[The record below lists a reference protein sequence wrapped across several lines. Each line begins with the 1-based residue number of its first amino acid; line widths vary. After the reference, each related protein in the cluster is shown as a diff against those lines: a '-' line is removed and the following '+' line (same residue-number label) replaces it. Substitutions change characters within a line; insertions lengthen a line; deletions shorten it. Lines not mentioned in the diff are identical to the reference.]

1 MIYLDGGGELRAEA
15 GGERGLVGD
24 DALARLLHGA
34 EHRLLKFAGTKNY
47 EFE

>member
-34 EHRLLKFAGTKNY
+34 EHRLLKFTGTKNVK
-47 EFE
+47 FE